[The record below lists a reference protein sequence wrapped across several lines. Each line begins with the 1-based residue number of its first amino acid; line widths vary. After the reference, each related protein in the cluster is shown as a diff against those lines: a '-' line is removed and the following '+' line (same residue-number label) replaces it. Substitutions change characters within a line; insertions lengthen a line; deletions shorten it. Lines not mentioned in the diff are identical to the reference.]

1 MKTVTLELPSV
12 VSLSTPPDSAPLVSD
27 GTVRIL
33 AERVPAGLAVRWD
46 DRRIEFVSANAGVS
60 YPWSIIGRFVL
71 DRRMRIRNWELI
83 ALEVELPEVWSPL
96 LIADRKDESAFD
108 AFVTTLIASGVP
120 IVLSGD

>member
-33 AERVPAGLAVRWD
+33 TERVPAGLVVRWD

-60 YPWSIIGRFVL
+60 YPWSIIGKFGL
-71 DRRMRIRNWELI
+71 DRRMRIRNWE
-83 ALEVELPEVWSPL
+83 
-96 LIADRKDESAFD
+96 
-108 AFVTTLIASGVP
+108 
-120 IVLSGD
+120 